1 MATGVEEL
9 VDMLFAMIDEAKSV
23 PLSSEKCIIERDR
36 ALDLLDDI
44 KAQFPMEFGEAK
56 KLLAARADYIA
67 SAKREADLIRKQAED
82 RAKQLLDEDELMAQA
97 RRDAQGGR
105 GAQPGAAPGG
115 QRVLRGR
122 SAPDGRGGER
132 GPRGDQALPGPIP
145 GRRRCGGRGC
155 GGAGPRGL

>member
-67 SAKREADLIRKQAED
+67 SAKREADPIRKAAED
-82 RAKQLLDEDELMAQA
+82 RARRRHAELAA
-97 RRDAQGGR
+97 KGLPDCYETVLADIIERDRKDTTRA
-105 GAQPGAAPGG
+105 AAPLQQAEDAIAVDTTGLSLQESFDALLETIRRKLG
-115 QRVLRGR
+115 Q
-122 SAPDGRGGER
+122 
-132 GPRGDQALPGPIP
+132 
-145 GRRRCGGRGC
+145 
-155 GGAGPRGL
+155 